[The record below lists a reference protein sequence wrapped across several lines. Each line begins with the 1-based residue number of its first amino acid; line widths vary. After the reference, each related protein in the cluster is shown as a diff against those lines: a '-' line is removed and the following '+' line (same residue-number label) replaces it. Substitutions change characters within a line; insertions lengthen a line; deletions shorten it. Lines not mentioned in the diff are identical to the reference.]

1 MITQGYGSQ
10 NIEWIHMDHLGP
22 EGVRIQLC
30 ILCKQYK
37 VFHSSTWHHKSEMSS
52 TNLPIDQIWS
62 IWITDELK
70 MFCFYSV
77 SVFSSAEPQ
86 PLHVYLN
93 SLSWLHRLSQP
104 ILLSQWGGGVSIT
117 QSVVY
122 FTHLFHT
129 HHTAGENTASASDL
143 FSACLHLRAS
153 VWCVP
158 AGLPASKLQD
168 ERVGGRGGDGA
179 YQGWP
184 GLQTR
189 PSVGPKSGKT
199 KRVVKKNNNLCED
212 VLKPKTM

>member
-37 VFHSSTWHHKSEMSS
+37 VFYSSTWHHKSEMSS

-104 ILLSQWGGGVSIT
+104 ILLSQWGGGSLSHSLWFISPT
-117 QSVVY
+117 C
-122 FTHLFHT
+122 FTPTTLLGKTLPLRQICFPRVCIYVRLCDVFPQVCQHPNSRMREWGAEAV
-129 HHTAGENTASASDL
+129 TAL
-143 FSACLHLRAS
+143 IK
-153 VWCVP
+153 
-158 AGLPASKLQD
+158 AGL
-168 ERVGGRGGDGA
+168 A
-179 YQGWP
+179 YKHDPPLAQN
-184 GLQTR
+184 QVR
-189 PSVGPKSGKT
+189 
-199 KRVVKKNNNLCED
+199 RVVKKKNQLSVCGRS
-212 VLKPKTM
+212 KT